1 MENKSIITL
10 ETKRLILQ
18 PLGLDFLSKTY
29 LDWMQ
34 DTQVVIHMESGGA
47 DYTFEMLED
56 YLTQIEKNKIFSWA
70 ITLKKTNQH
79 IGNIKIDPIDYKNLY
94 GEYGIMIGDRTTWGK
109 GYAKEASI
117 EVIKFCFQELSLRKI
132 NLGVISKNTKALS
145 LYKSL
150 GFTEEGRLKRHV
162 LHHDTY
168 TDMVRMAMFNDYYN
182 EKAR

>member
-1 MENKSIITL
+1 MDNKRITTI
-10 ETKRLILQ
+10 ETKRLILK

-47 DYTFEMLED
+47 DYTFEMLEE
-56 YLTQIEKNKIFSWA
+56 YLTKIEKNKTFSWA
-70 ITLKKTNQH
+70 ITLKNNNQH

-94 GEYGIMIGDRTTWGK
+94 GEYGIMIGDKTNWGK

-117 EVIKFCFQELSLRKI
+117 EVIKFCFNQLSLRKI
-132 NLGVISKNTKALS
+132 NLGVTSNHTKALS

-150 GFTEEGRLKRHV
+150 GFTEEERLKKHV
-162 LHHDTY
+162 IHHDKY
-168 TDMVRMAMFNDYYN
+168 TDIVRMAMFNGD
-182 EKAR
+182 